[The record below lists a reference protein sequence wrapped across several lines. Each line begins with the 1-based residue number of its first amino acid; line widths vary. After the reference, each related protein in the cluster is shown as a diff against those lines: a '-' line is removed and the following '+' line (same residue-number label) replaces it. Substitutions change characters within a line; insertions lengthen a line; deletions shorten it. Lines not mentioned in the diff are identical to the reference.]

1 MAKEI
6 SRINVEKTSTDGAL
20 ESLVE
25 HLTNCEYVERRTM
38 GLSGPITV
46 SGALDQYG
54 RNVKTVKIDFPY
66 EKK

>member
-6 SRINVEKTSTDGAL
+6 SRINVERTSTDEAL

-25 HLTNCEYVERRTM
+25 HLTNCEYVERRTIE
-38 GLSGPITV
+38 LSGPITV

-66 EKK
+66 RKK

>member
-6 SRINVEKTSTDGAL
+6 SRINVERTSTDEAL

-25 HLTNCEYVERRTM
+25 HLTNCEYVERRTIE
-38 GLSGPITV
+38 LSGPITV

-54 RNVKTVKIDFPY
+54 RNVKTVK
-66 EKK
+66 

>member
-6 SRINVEKTSTDGAL
+6 SRINVERTSTDEAL

-25 HLTNCEYVERRTM
+25 HLTNCEYLERRTM
-38 GLSGPITV
+38 ELSGPITV

-66 EKK
+66 RKK

>member
-1 MAKEI
+1 M
-6 SRINVEKTSTDGAL
+6 STDEAL

-25 HLTNCEYVERRTM
+25 HLTNCEYVERRTIE
-38 GLSGPITV
+38 LSGPITV

-66 EKK
+66 RKK